1 MIKNRISILLTCL
14 LLVFLATSTLALGAE
29 KKRTLTAVA
38 KVPAASEAKVA
49 LVIGN
54 SRYHDM
60 PLKNP
65 GNDARAMAAKLRSLG
80 FQVVLKEN
88 LGAMQIGSALRE
100 FKNKLSPG
108 AVALFYYAGHG
119 LQVKGVNYLP
129 AVDAMIESEEDVP
142 RGSLNVN
149 EVLGLMEESK
159 TRLNLVF
166 LDACR
171 NNPYA
176 RSFRSTAG
184 GLAKLEAPSGT
195 LISFATRPGS
205 VAADGGGKN
214 GIYTEQLL
222 RIMEQPGLQ
231 IEQVLKQVT
240 SQVKRASGGKQ
251 EPWME
256 GSIEGEFYFQPPQ
269 GGVQPYIPT
278 YRATS
283 EPSVD
288 IEQEFWNRIK
298 DSKSATDYEAYLT
311 EYPGG
316 RYVNLAKLEISR
328 YLRKQSSAIQSQI
341 FQAGE
346 LWDYEGSD
354 NGGVDYKGTLSIIE
368 VDGLQAK
375 GIMKFSYT
383 SKSGGGYNQVA
394 QKVSMYVAGNE
405 ITVNGYD
412 VVKIVGDS
420 RYNPDSFFLTYNG
433 DGVLNGHLKD
443 SKEVGGKVTFR
454 RKM

>member
-1 MIKNRISILLTCL
+1 MSLSRLTTALVCL
-14 LLVFLATSTLALGAE
+14 LLVCVSVSVVAAE
-29 KKRTLTAVA
+29 KKRTLTAIP
-38 KVPAASEAKVA
+38 KIPEASEAKIA

-54 SRYHDM
+54 SRYRDV

-65 GNDARAMAAKLRSLG
+65 GNDARAIAAKLRSLG
-80 FQVVLKEN
+80 FQVVLKED

-100 FKNKLSPG
+100 FKNKLTPG

-119 LQVKGVNYLP
+119 LQVKGINYLP
-129 AVDAMIESEEDVP
+129 AVDALIESEEDVP

-171 NNPYA
+171 NNPYT

-205 VAADGGGKN
+205 VAADGSGKN

-222 RIMEQPGLQ
+222 RVMERPGLQ

-240 SQVKRASGGKQ
+240 SLVKRASGGRQ

-269 GGVQPYIPT
+269 GGVQTFTPT
-278 YRATS
+278 HHTTS
-283 EPSVD
+283 EPTVD
-288 IEQEFWNRIK
+288 IEQEFWNRVK
-298 DSKSATDYEAYLT
+298 DSKNATDYEAYLT
-311 EYPGG
+311 EYPSGK
-316 RYVNLAKLEISR
+316 YVNLAKLEITR
-328 YLRKQSSAIQSQI
+328 YSRKQSSAKQAQI

-346 LWDYEGSD
+346 IWDYESIGND
-354 NGGVDYKGTLSIIE
+354 NIHYSGTLSILQ
-368 VDGLQAK
+368 VDGLKAK
-375 GIMKFSYT
+375 GNIKISYT
-383 SKSGGGYNQVA
+383 SRKGEYKQII
-394 QKVSMYVAGNE
+394 QKVTMHIAGDE
-405 ITVNGYD
+405 ITINGYD
-412 VVKIVGDS
+412 AEIIHGS
-420 RYNPDSFFLTYNG
+420 GSYNPDNWQLKIDG
-433 DGVLNGHLKD
+433 EGVLTGLSNDKD
-443 SKEVGGKVTFR
+443 GIGGRETFR